1 MSRIPYPDPDKLSEA
16 KRAIL
21 FSGAPVLNLSR
32 MAMHAADPLWS
43 AYRNFAI
50 AAQDHAP
57 LDDML
62 RELVILRVAYLS
74 NSEYEV
80 FHHRHVAVSAAASEI
95 QLEAVSS
102 GDLNLLDE
110 RERAVIAFTGE
121 LVEDVAP
128 SNAALSDVLAHFTVE
143 EVFGIAILIAGYM
156 TTARL
161 IGIGGIEPESEG

>member
-1 MSRIPYPDPDKLSEA
+1 MPRIPYPDPDKLSEA

-50 AAQDHAP
+50 AARDHAP
-57 LDDML
+57 LEDRL
-62 RELVILRVAYLS
+62 RELVILRVGYLS

-80 FHHRHVAVSAAASEI
+80 HHHRHVAVSAGATEA
-95 QLEAVSS
+95 QLEAVRS
-102 GDLNLLDE
+102 GKLDFLGE
-110 RERAVIAFTGE
+110 RDRAVIAFTGE
-121 LVEDVAP
+121 VVQDVTP
-128 SNAALSDVLAHFTVE
+128 SDATLSAVLAHFSVE

-161 IGIGGIEPESEG
+161 LGIGGVETEDED